1 MLTTDEAMDYQAD
14 YAATKV
20 AMTRRPFA
28 YLLQGALAGAYVGVA
43 VVLMLTAA
51 GGFALE
57 GAPVTKLVQGLVFGV
72 ALTLVLAAGG
82 ELATSNMMTLT
93 QGAIRKTISWRD
105 GGATLGF
112 SLVGNLVG
120 AMAFGAMVHA
130 SGVVG
135 PETAAG
141 KMLASLIEAKGHE
154 SGSELF
160 WRAVL
165 CNMLVCLAI
174 WSAVR
179 LRSEVAK
186 LIVIFWCLLAFITSG
201 FEHVVANMTTFTLGI
216 LGGVPGADV
225 LEFARNLLFVGTGN
239 LVGGALVVGAAYA
252 VIAGRPART
261 LEPAAPATEETDA
274 PGAEPQVGGL
284 TGAGAAH
291 RLAAPTTLST

>member
-1 MLTTDEAMDYQAD
+1 MLTTHEAMDHQAD

-57 GAPVTKLVQGLVFGV
+57 NSPVTKLVQGLVFGV

-120 AMAFGAMVHA
+120 AIAFGAMVHA

-216 LGGVPGADV
+216 LGGVPGGDV

-252 VIAGRPART
+252 VIAGRPERAAR
-261 LEPAAPATEETDA
+261 PTDGRA
-274 PGAEPQVGGL
+274 DDDVTDLQVGGL

-291 RLAAPTTLST
+291 RQAAPTTLST